1 MTDSNKTNRPTP
13 SDFDITILNPTIN
26 LDIIVNAA
34 RNGRM
39 VDSDIAAAIHRNP
52 DVSGLSQH
60 DAFEKIGKLLSCDGD
75 IVTKTLIEF
84 SDVIASVIPELKPCV
99 GHEQLNEHHA
109 YDVYTHS
116 AVAVGKCGTDDLTVR
131 WTLLLHDIGKPDAEH
146 YDEKK
151 GRMTAAGHDRIG
163 ADIAH
168 NVLNRL
174 GAGKQFVNDVCLLIA
189 EHQDLHDIHFTK
201 RGVRRLMG
209 RLGTEELWDRWVH
222 VRIGDTL
229 AHSQS
234 HIDSDEYGMAAIE
247 KAIRLHDEIVASD
260 DIDDADDVELM
271 INGNDLIG
279 IGYEQGRELG
289 EVLSDVRILVADGY
303 LDAMRDDQI
312 RYATDKLAGHSHHSD

>member
-1 MTDSNKTNRPTP
+1 MTDSNKTNRPTS
-13 SDFDITILNPTIN
+13 SDFDVIILNPTIN
-26 LDIIVNAA
+26 LDIIINAA

-39 VDSDIAAAIHRNP
+39 VDSDIADAIHRNP
-52 DVSGLSQH
+52 DVSGLSPH
-60 DAFEKIGKLLSCDGD
+60 DAFEKIGELLSCDGD
-75 IVTKTLIEF
+75 IVTKMLIEF

-163 ADIAH
+163 ANIAC

-174 GAGKQFVNDVCLLIA
+174 GADKQFVNDVCLLIA

-209 RLGTEELWDRWVH
+209 RLATEEMWDRWVH

-247 KAIRLHDEIVASD
+247 KAVRLHDEIVASD
-260 DIDDADDVELM
+260 DIDDADDLGLM

-279 IGYEQGRELG
+279 IGYEQGRALG
-289 EVLSDVRILVADGY
+289 DVLSNVRILVADGY
-303 LDAMRDDQI
+303 LDATRDAQMRYDKNKLTELRNDD
-312 RYATDKLAGHSHHSD
+312 

>member
-1 MTDSNKTNRPTP
+1 MAGSNKTNRPTT
-13 SDFDITILNPTIN
+13 SDFDVTILNPTIDF
-26 LDIIVNAA
+26 DIIINAA

-39 VDSDIAAAIHRNP
+39 VDSDIADAIHRNP
-52 DVSGLSQH
+52 DVSGLASH
-60 DAFEKIGKLLSCDGD
+60 DAFEKIGELLSSDGD
-75 IVTKTLIEF
+75 IVTKMLIEF

-151 GRMTAAGHDRIG
+151 GRMTAAGHDRLG
-163 ADIAH
+163 ANIAC
-168 NVLNRL
+168 NVLNQL
-174 GAGKQFVNDVCLLIA
+174 GADKQFVNDVCLLIA

-201 RGVRRLMG
+201 RGVRRLME
-209 RLGTEELWDRWVH
+209 RLGTEEMWDRWVH

-247 KAIRLHDEIVASD
+247 KVIRLHDEIVASD

-303 LDAMRDDQI
+303 LDATYDAQI
-312 RYATDKLAGHSHHSD
+312 RYAADTLNTFQRN

>member
-1 MTDSNKTNRPTP
+1 MAGSNKTNRSTT
-13 SDFDITILNPTIN
+13 SDFDVTILNPT
-26 LDIIVNAA
+26 LDFDIIINAA

-39 VDSDIAAAIHRNP
+39 VDSDIADAIHRNP
-52 DVSGLSQH
+52 DVSGLAPH
-60 DAFEKIGKLLSCDGD
+60 DAFEKIGELLSFDGD
-75 IVTKTLIEF
+75 IVTKMLIEF

-151 GRMTAAGHDRIG
+151 GRMTAAGHDRLG
-163 ADIAH
+163 ANIAC

-174 GAGKQFVNDVCLLIA
+174 GADKQFVNDVCLLIA

-201 RGVRRLMG
+201 RGVRRLMK
-209 RLGTEELWDRWVH
+209 RLGTEEMWDRWVH

-234 HIDSDEYGMAAIE
+234 HIESDEYGMAAIE

-260 DIDDADDVELM
+260 DIDDVDDVVPT
-271 INGNDLIG
+271 ISGDDLIG
-279 IGYEQGRELG
+279 IGYEQGREIG
-289 EVLSDVRILVADGY
+289 AVLNDIRILVADGY
-303 LDAMRDDQI
+303 LDATHDDQM
-312 RYATDKLAGHSHHSD
+312 RYAKNKLTELRNDD

>member
-1 MTDSNKTNRPTP
+1 MTDSNKTNRPSP
-13 SDFDITILNPTIN
+13 SDFDITILNPNIN

-34 RNGRM
+34 RSGMM
-39 VDSDIAAAIHRNP
+39 VNSDIAAAIHRNP
-52 DVSGLSQH
+52 DVSGLAPH
-60 DAFEKIGKLLSCDGD
+60 DAFEKIGELLSFDGD
-75 IVTKTLIEF
+75 IVTKMLIEF

-131 WTLLLHDIGKPDAEH
+131 WTLLLHDIGKSDAEH

-151 GRMTAAGHDRIG
+151 GRMTAAGHDRLG
-163 ADIAH
+163 ANIAC

-174 GAGKQFVNDVCLLIA
+174 GADKQFVNDVCLLIA
-189 EHQDLHDIHFTK
+189 EHQALHDIHFTK
-201 RGVRRLMG
+201 RGVRRLME
-209 RLGTEELWDRWVH
+209 RLGTEEMWDRWVH
-222 VRIGDTL
+222 VRTGDTI

-234 HIDSDEYGMAAIE
+234 HIDSDEYGMAAIK
-247 KAIRLHDEIVASD
+247 KAVKLHDEVVASD
-260 DIDDADDVELM
+260 DIDDADDTELA
-271 INGNDLIG
+271 ISGDDLIG

-303 LDAMRDDQI
+303 LDAMRDDQM
-312 RYATDKLAGHSHHSD
+312 RYAADKLAGYSHHSY

>member
-1 MTDSNKTNRPTP
+1 MAGSNKTKRPTP
-13 SDFDITILNPTIN
+13 SDFDVTILNPTIDF
-26 LDIIVNAA
+26 DIIINAA

-39 VDSDIAAAIHRNP
+39 VDSDIADAIHRNP
-52 DVSGLSQH
+52 GVSGLAPH
-60 DAFEKIGKLLSCDGD
+60 DAFEKIGELLSFDGD
-75 IVTKTLIEF
+75 IVTKILIEF

-174 GAGKQFVNDVCLLIA
+174 GADKKFVNDVYLLIA
-189 EHQDLHDIHFTK
+189 KHQDLHDIHFTK
-201 RGVRRLMG
+201 RGVRRLME
-209 RLGTEELWDRWVH
+209 RLGTEEMWNRWMH

-247 KAIRLHDEIVASD
+247 KAIRVHDEIVASD
-260 DIDDADDVELM
+260 DIDDADDVVLA
-271 INGNDLIG
+271 ISGDDLIG

-289 EVLSDVRILVADGY
+289 EVLSDIRILVADGY
-303 LDAMRDDQI
+303 LDATRDAQM
-312 RYATDKLAGHSHHSD
+312 RYAADKLNTFQRN

>member
-1 MTDSNKTNRPTP
+1 MTGSNKTKRPIP
-13 SDFDITILNPTIN
+13 SDFDVTILNPTIDF
-26 LDIIVNAA
+26 DIIINAA

-39 VDSDIAAAIHRNP
+39 VDSDIASAIHRNP
-52 DVSGLSQH
+52 DVSGLAPH
-60 DAFEKIGKLLSCDGD
+60 DAFEKISKLLSCDGA
-75 IVTKTLIEF
+75 IVTAMLIEF

-151 GRMTAAGHDRIG
+151 GRMTAAGHDRLG
-163 ADIAH
+163 ANIAC

-174 GAGKQFVNDVCLLIA
+174 GADKQLVNDVCLLIA

-201 RGVRRLMG
+201 RGVRRLME
-209 RLGTEELWDRWVH
+209 RLGTEEMWDRWVH

-234 HIDSDEYGMAAIE
+234 HIESDEYGMAAIE
-247 KAIRLHDEIVASD
+247 KAVRLHDEVVASD
-260 DIDDADDVELM
+260 DIDDADDAELA
-271 INGNDLIG
+271 ISGDDLIG
-279 IGYEQGRELG
+279 IWYEKGRELG

-303 LDAMRDDQI
+303 LDATRDNQMR
-312 RYATDKLAGHSHHSD
+312 YVKNKLTELKNED